1 MHFNYIGLTIYS
13 NETNFIDVKKGDF
26 ILRIDNKQE
35 IFNIHTPFKELP
47 NYKYCYRIGEE
58 KQLDKRH
65 YTNQREICR
74 IIGALK
80 DEKGNIKS

>member
-13 NETNFIDVKKGDF
+13 NETNFIDMKKGEL

-35 IFNIHTPFKELP
+35 IFNIHTPFEELP
-47 NYKYCYRIGEE
+47 NYKYCYRISEE
-58 KQLDKRH
+58 KPLDKRH